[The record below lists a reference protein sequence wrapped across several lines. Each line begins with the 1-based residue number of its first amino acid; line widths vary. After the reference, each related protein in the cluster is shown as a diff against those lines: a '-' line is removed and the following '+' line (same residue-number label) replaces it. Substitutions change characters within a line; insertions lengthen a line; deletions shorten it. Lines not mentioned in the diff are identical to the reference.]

1 MDAHEL
7 RSLREQIGIT
17 QGRTARD
24 CQVDRIKLS
33 LWECDL
39 ADLKREEVQRI
50 ESYLHAALEEKLQ
63 QLQQLSDERQAVNA

>member
-7 RSLREQIGIT
+7 RSLREQLGIT

-24 CQVDRIKLS
+24 CGLDRVKLS

-39 ADLKREEVQRI
+39 ADLKPEEF
-50 ESYLHAALEEKLQ
+50 
-63 QLQQLSDERQAVNA
+63 NG